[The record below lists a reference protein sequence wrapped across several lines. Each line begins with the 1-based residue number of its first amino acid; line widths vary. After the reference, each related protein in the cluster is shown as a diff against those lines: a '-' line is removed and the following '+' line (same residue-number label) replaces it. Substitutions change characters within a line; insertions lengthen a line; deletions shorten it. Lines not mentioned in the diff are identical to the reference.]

1 METSRRKG
9 YGPSVNLEND
19 LDNMRIIAE
28 LPHPNCKISIFNMNQ
43 KYIVKFEQGT
53 LEQSYKLSELD
64 LSGGGVNEIFQ
75 ILDEAFIAT
84 VVDRFKGMRTDF
96 ISAYKRQQL

>member
-1 METSRRKG
+1 
-9 YGPSVNLEND
+9 
-19 LDNMRIIAE
+19 MRIIAE
-28 LPHPNCKISIFNMNQ
+28 LPHPDCKISIFNMNQ

-64 LSGGGVNEIFQ
+64 LTGGGVNEIFQ

-84 VVDRFKGMRTDF
+84 VVERFKFMRTDF
-96 ISAYKRQQL
+96 AEAYNRQQY